1 MKQKN
6 ILSIPFIIG
15 ILISTNCQSISGIL
29 ATETPTVTATA
40 TATATQTPRPTPTRR
55 PSLTPTPEA
64 GRYTSPDGSFSFV
77 MPEDWEIEDEGDE
90 YSVIRGPAKG
100 GFQPT
105 LIIARISDPM
115 MLELWTAS
123 AQDDTISVMKG
134 YSQISEDFLETDA
147 GETYFRWEFTATQN
161 GSKYHFVFYMYD
173 AGSWKLVISY
183 MRLDRAG
190 AEDDALVDAAMRS
203 VLYR

>member
-1 MKQKN
+1 MRQKN
-6 ILSIPFIIG
+6 CFSILFIVSSLL
-15 ILISTNCQSISGIL
+15 LINCQSISGIL
-29 ATETPTVTATA
+29 ATVDPNDHGHGDNHTHAD
-40 TATATQTPRPTPTRR
+40 TQTHTDAPPQ
-55 PSLTPTPEA
+55 
-64 GRYTSPDGSFSFV
+64 PDPHPGSGAVHQPGWLFSFV

-90 YSVIRGPAKG
+90 YSVIRGPAKA

-105 LIIARISDPM
+105 LIIAMISDPT

-147 GETYFRWEFTATQN
+147 GETFFRWEFTATQN
-161 GSKYHFVFYMYD
+161 GSKYHFIFYMYD

-190 AEDDALVDAAMRS
+190 AEDDALVDAATRS